1 MMTLKL
7 SSHTRLMN
15 LIINLSIKNRIC
27 EPILYNNNYE
37 LDSIELEFN
46 KIDGERISIDL
57 LLKNGVLNKL
67 LFIECKDGGLEIDQA
82 NRYRTLS
89 APDILNAKITN
100 LSGKI
105 NHEIAYIGTEDK
117 KDKLIRDI
125 QKGSYTFP
133 VIIDQESKMSLE
145 YNNFACELLQNIF
158 ANNGGVKITRFSN
171 EYYPFGKD
179 DSDAYIL
186 SRLWPALVKNAV
198 SGTEFDVEDLLMET
212 HRSYNLIDNP
222 SVKELKSRIGNI
234 LNELSKGVL
243 NDFFVFPSKKRF
255 KVRARGALAFGSKL
269 KKYIEKADKTTP
281 PENQKAA
288 QMKLFDF

>member
-1 MMTLKL
+1 MTLKL

-27 EPILYNNNYE
+27 DPILYNNNYE

-46 KIDGERISIDL
+46 KMDGEKISIDL

-67 LFIECKDGGLEIDQA
+67 LFIECKDGGLETDQA

-89 APDILNAKITN
+89 ASDILNAKITN

-105 NHEIAYIGTEDK
+105 GHEIVYMGTKNK
-117 KDKLIRDI
+117 KDKLLRDI
-125 QKGSYTFP
+125 QNGSYTFP
-133 VIIDQESKMSLE
+133 VIIDHESKISLE
-145 YNNFACELLQNIF
+145 FNSFACELLQDIF
-158 ANNGGVKITRFSN
+158 TNNGGVKITRFSN

-186 SRLWPALVKNAV
+186 SRLWPALVKYAV
-198 SGTEFDVEDLLMET
+198 QGKEFDVEDLLMET
-212 HRSYNLIDNP
+212 HRSYNLIDKP
-222 SVKELKSRIGNI
+222 SIKELKSRIGNI
-234 LNELSKGVL
+234 LSELSKGDL
-243 NDFFVFPSKKRF
+243 NDFFVFPSTKRF
-255 KVRARGALAFGSKL
+255 KIRARGALAFGNKL
-269 KKYIEKADKTTP
+269 QKYIEKADETTP
-281 PENQKAA
+281 PENLKVA